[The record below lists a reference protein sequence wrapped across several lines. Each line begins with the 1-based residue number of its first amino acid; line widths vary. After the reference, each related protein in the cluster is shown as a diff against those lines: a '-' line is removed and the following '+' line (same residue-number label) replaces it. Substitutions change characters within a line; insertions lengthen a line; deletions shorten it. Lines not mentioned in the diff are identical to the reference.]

1 MIDAEQLSAEI
12 TLKINQR
19 FQVGQA
25 VYRINS
31 ITGNVVT
38 ARCIFGGELGST
50 SEFPDSDVV
59 SAIVNQLTN

>member
-1 MIDAEQLSAEI
+1 MIDAKQVSAEI

-31 ITGNVVT
+31 ITDNEVT
-38 ARCIFGGELGST
+38 ARCIFRGVLGST

-59 SAIVNQLTN
+59 LAIVNQLTN